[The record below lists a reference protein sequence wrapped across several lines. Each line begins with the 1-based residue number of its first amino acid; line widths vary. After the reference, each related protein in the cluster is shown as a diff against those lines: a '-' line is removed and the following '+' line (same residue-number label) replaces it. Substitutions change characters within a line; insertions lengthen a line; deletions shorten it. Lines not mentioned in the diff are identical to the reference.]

1 MYGLQVQAALI
12 NPLNYSDIY
21 SLSQP
26 KMISY

>member
-21 SLSQP
+21 RLSQH